1 MACDRAVGKVIMLIN
16 GGHCSTSGC
25 GYCDAKDGALGIV
38 PRLLRASIW
47 AVIFTQCAATKMTQI
62 DLLKT
67 PTGLPRGTE
76 KNALSCRTLRE

>member
-1 MACDRAVGKVIMLIN
+1 VPWAAFRA
-16 GGHCSTSGC
+16 SF
-25 GYCDAKDGALGIV
+25 
-38 PRLLRASIW
+38 RASIW

-76 KNALSCRTLRE
+76 KNAQRKRRYGTD